1 MGSKL
6 NKIAISLA
14 ILTIAAVLN
23 GCMINY
29 SFTGASIPAAAKTFS
44 VAYFPNNAAMVAPT
58 LSNTLTEAL
67 RDRFSRQTRLTQ
79 VGEEGDFAIEGEITN
94 YMTAPTSVSADEYA
108 LKNRLTITV
117 QVRFNNVHQP
127 EWSFA
132 NGKSFSAFTDYDAN
146 ILLQNIEGQLI
157 EEIVETLVDNIF
169 NACAA
174 NW

>member
-1 MGSKL
+1 MRLKL
-6 NKIAISLA
+6 NKIGVVFAFIG
-14 ILTIAAVLN
+14 IAAALD
-23 GCMINY
+23 GCIVKY
-29 SFTGASIPAAAKTFS
+29 SFTGASIPPAAKTFS

-58 LSNTLTEAL
+58 LSNTFTESL
-67 RDRFSRQTRLTQ
+67 RDRFLRQTRLTQ
-79 VGEEGDFAIEGEITN
+79 VGEDGDFAIEGEITG

-117 QVRFNNVHQP
+117 QVRFNNAIEP
-127 EWSFA
+127 EQNF
-132 NGKSFSAFTDYDAN
+132 NKSFNAFADYDAN
-146 ILLQNIEGQLI
+146 LLLQNIEGGLI